1 MAGQDEQLLAILE
14 HDELYRVERVLADKP
29 GCKTELVWRGIEG
42 PFVRKRIP
50 RALASPAAWRAAST
64 ATCSRIPRIWDSY
77 ELPDEFVVICDY
89 VEGETLA
96 VRMRAAGHFSEV
108 RAVRIALDVCEAA
121 AALHACG
128 VVHRDITPNNV
139 VLAADGAH
147 LVDLGIARVHGEHDL
162 RDTTTLGTWGFAA
175 PEQFGFTQ
183 TDERSDV
190 YAIGCLLG
198 YMLTGIMPGTKEYVQ
213 ALENDA
219 VVPSLLADVVR
230 MATAFE
236 PSKRFASACAFATAL
251 RDTGFYQEDAS
262 YPEKALGTP
271 AIQGSARD
279 EGSNGP
285 VGPFGMF
292 PVAHVLKLF
301 EGSFKAFQKG
311 QRRAARSIL
320 VGILAAL
327 FWVATA
333 AVGMSQTNS
342 VSEACSVVII
352 LTLAFVSF
360 TILCLERPAAFLQ
373 YGVYAGHTQQEVR
386 RAFSKR
392 MVGWVAFL
400 AVLFVVLV
408 FVAATLQL
416 ILEGQ

>member
-1 MAGQDEQLLAILE
+1 MAEHDEQLLAILE

-29 GCKTELVWRGIEG
+29 GCKTELVWRGVEG

-50 RALASPAAWRAAST
+50 RTLASPAAWRAAST
-64 ATCSRIPRIWDSY
+64 ATSSRIPRIQDIY

-96 VRMRAAGHFSEV
+96 VRMRAAGHFSEA

-198 YMLTGIMPGTKEYVQ
+198 YMLTGIIPGTTEYVQ

-236 PSKRFASACAFATAL
+236 PSKRFVSAHAFATAL
-251 RDTGFYQEDAS
+251 RDSSFYQEES
-262 YPEKALGTP
+262 SSSKKTLETP
-271 AIQGSARD
+271 TNRD
-279 EGSNGP
+279 GVRGKECDGP
-285 VGPFGMF
+285 AGPFGMF

-301 EGSFKAFQKG
+301 EGAFEAFQKG
-311 QRRAARSIL
+311 QRKAARSIL
-320 VGILAAL
+320 AGILAVF
-327 FWVATA
+327 FWMATA
-333 AVGMSQTNS
+333 VVGISQTNS

-352 LTLAFVSF
+352 LALAFISF
-360 TILCLERPAAFLQ
+360 SILCLERPAAFLQ
-373 YGVYAGHTQQEVR
+373 YGVYAGHAQQEIR
-386 RAFSKR
+386 RILSKR
-392 MVGWVAFL
+392 MAGWVAFL
-400 AVLFVVLV
+400 VVLFVVLI
-408 FVAATLQL
+408 FAAATLEL
-416 ILEGQ
+416 ILEGR